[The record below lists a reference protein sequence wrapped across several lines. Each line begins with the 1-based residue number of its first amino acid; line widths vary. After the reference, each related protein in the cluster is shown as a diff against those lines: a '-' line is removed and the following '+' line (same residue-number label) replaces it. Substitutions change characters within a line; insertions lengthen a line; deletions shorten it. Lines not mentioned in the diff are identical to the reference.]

1 MKRVKIMNEIK
12 LSVKDENLKTV
23 LTILQNLKLGLIS
36 EIESD
41 SKRVG
46 VKRASQYQPR
56 LNTIIK
62 EENSGTADSSGK
74 YLNASAFKNRLKK

>member
-1 MKRVKIMNEIK
+1 MNEIK
-12 LSVKDENLKTV
+12 LSVKDENLETV

-36 EIESD
+36 EIETD

-46 VKRASQYQPR
+46 VKRASQYQPK

-74 YLNASAFKNRLKK
+74 YSATAYKQRLKKR